1 MDKTIDHRISAL
13 SINDNASKPMAS
25 ASSTG
30 KYAVDTTMFD
40 SLVEKASTI
49 SVVTSADEVDG
60 GSGFGQER
68 KTLKQRYLELADDD
82 VDFLASRLSVQLDA
96 NGGETVLAIGTEDDG
111 TAMELTDSDVT
122 AVIAAIEKVAK
133 HPSIGGFARL
143 LLDTGGSGTGELAV
157 THAREIVDKKAAA
170 TKEQG
175 AVAHSARRAN
185 GSQGEPRMV
194 HFLVRRNPTNT
205 ENITEVRV
213 AVVGNVDAGKS
224 TMLGVLTQGS
234 LDDGRGRARVA
245 LFKHK
250 HELDSGRTSSVGLE
264 ILGFDKSAGDA
275 VRHTDNHQ
283 INQHRKM
290 DWHAVCSRASKLVSF
305 LDLAGHEKYLKTT
318 IFGMSSGSPDYV
330 MLMVGANAGL
340 TGMAR
345 EHLGLALALSVP
357 VFVVITKID
366 MCPPDILDA
375 TLKQLT
381 KVLRSSGCRK
391 IPLAAND
398 RPSALMAAS
407 RFVSQRVC
415 PVFQVSNVTGEGI
428 DNLLTF
434 LNILQPPHARR
445 RAAQKDEGGGGAQDA
460 NDKRNLPLRYDISE
474 TFNVPFVGTVVSGV
488 LSAGEV
494 RVGDNVWLGPDFQGA
509 FVATTI
515 KGIHRKR
522 VEVESAQAGQSVS
535 LALRKVS
542 RQNVRNGMVIASK
555 IDRATQQP
563 LAPPVASG
571 TFEAEIVV
579 LYHSTTITP
588 RYQAMV
594 HCGCVRQSARVLS
607 ITHVDTTATHTI
619 RGVDVEV
626 RSAHATDNGDSAA
639 SNGNTLLRTGDRAR
653 VLFQFIRHPE
663 SLAVDSRLIF
673 REGRTKGVGKVIRIL
688 SKDEEAA
695 LTDSQVPK
703 AKKP

>member
-1 MDKTIDHRISAL
+1 MDKTIDHRITAL
-13 SINDNASKPMAS
+13 NINDDSTTQSMMSSS
-25 ASSTG
+25 AAG

-40 SLVEKASTI
+40 SLVEKASSI
-49 SVVTSADEVDG
+49 SVVTTAESVSD
-60 GSGFGQER
+60 FGQKR
-68 KTLKQRYLELADDD
+68 TLKQRYLELTDND
-82 VDFLASRLSVQLDA
+82 VDFIADRLSMQLDV

-111 TAMELTDSDVT
+111 ASMELTDGDVT
-122 AVIAAIEKVAK
+122 AVSAALEKAAK
-133 HPSIGGFARL
+133 HPSIAGFARL
-143 LLDTGGSGTGELAV
+143 LLDTGTAGSGSGPMAV
-157 THAREIVDKKAAA
+157 THAREIVDKKTAKKDQQAAPSFASSSSSSA
-170 TKEQG
+170 TT
-175 AVAHSARRAN
+175 S
-185 GSQGEPRMV
+185 SQKNVRMV
-194 HFLVRRNPTNT
+194 HFLVRRNPVST
-205 ENITEVRV
+205 ESIIEVRV

-245 LFKHK
+245 LFRHK

-264 ILGFDKSAGDA
+264 ILGFDRSAGDP
-275 VRHTDNHQ
+275 VRHTDAHQ
-283 INQHRKM
+283 ISQHRKM

-345 EHLGLALALSVP
+345 EHLGLALALGVP

-366 MCPPDILDA
+366 MCPPSVLDT

-391 IPLAAND
+391 IPLAVND
-398 RPSALMAAS
+398 RRAALMAAS

-434 LNILQPPHARR
+434 LNILQLSHARR
-445 RAAQKDEGGGGAQDA
+445 RATSTKEGDVQDTNNKSA
-460 NDKRNLPLRYDISE
+460 LPLRYDINE

-488 LSAGEV
+488 LAAGEV
-494 RVGDNVWLGPDFQGA
+494 RVGDSVWLGPDFHGA

-535 LALRKVS
+535 LALRKIS
-542 RQNVRNGMVIASK
+542 RQLVRNGMVITSK
-555 IDRATQQP
+555 ADRITQQP
-563 LAPPVASG
+563 LAPPIASG

-607 ITHVDTTATHTI
+607 ITHVDTTATHTV

-626 RSAHATDNGDSAA
+626 RSAYTAGNSADGSGSANGS
-639 SNGNTLLRTGDRAR
+639 TLLRTGDRAR

-663 SLAVDSRLIF
+663 CLAVDSRLIF

-688 SKDEEAA
+688 TKDEEDA
-695 LTDSQVPK
+695 LIESRGGS
-703 AKKP
+703 